1 MSPESIYKR
10 TEQYHCPQKKTKVRL
25 PHSQRFFGPFSRR
38 QALHPWAAPRPA
50 RGSREPAPLH
60 PPGSCG
66 EPLGGQRES
75 GRGRCTSIR
84 ALGLQR
90 GARERR
96 KKGRKKGKKLTGHSA
111 HLPPAAFGKQ
121 IEGNKAGPRQTIRH
135 LLSRPSEDDRHPP
148 CGPGGSPE
156 PGTPQE
162 GQSSGAASSKGA
174 IKALGKINAKGT
186 APKSAS
192 CNMPA
197 SCSRPGK
204 LPDL

>member
-1 MSPESIYKR
+1 MSPESIHKR

-121 IEGNKAGPRQTIRH
+121 IEGNKAGP
-135 LLSRPSEDDRHPP
+135 
-148 CGPGGSPE
+148 
-156 PGTPQE
+156 GTD
-162 GQSSGAASSKGA
+162 
-174 IKALGKINAKGT
+174 N
-186 APKSAS
+186 
-192 CNMPA
+192 PA
-197 SCSRPGK
+197 SPLTTVRGRSSSSLRPRGIPGARDPAGGAEQRGSLFKGSNKGSRKNKREGN
-204 LPDL
+204 